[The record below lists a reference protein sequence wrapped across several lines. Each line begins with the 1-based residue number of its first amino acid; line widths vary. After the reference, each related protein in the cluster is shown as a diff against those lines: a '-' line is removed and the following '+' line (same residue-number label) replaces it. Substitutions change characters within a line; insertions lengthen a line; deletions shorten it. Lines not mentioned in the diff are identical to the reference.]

1 MGDPVRR
8 IQTQLDRLSPEER
21 VLVRA
26 ELGVG
31 EEAVAEPGEVAA
43 AWQAEVER
51 ALREID
57 DGSAELDD
65 WDDVDRELEDL
76 VGTDRS

>member
-1 MGDPVRR
+1 MGDPVLR
-8 IQTQLDRLSPEER
+8 IQAELDQLSPEER

-31 EEAVAEPGEVAA
+31 EEAVAEPREVAA
-43 AWQAEVER
+43 AWQAEVEQ
-51 ALREID
+51 ALREVK

-65 WDDVDRELEDL
+65 WDDVDRELEEL
-76 VGTDRS
+76 VGSDRS

>member
-1 MGDPVRR
+1 MGDAVRR

-21 VLVRA
+21 ALVRA

-31 EEAVAEPGEVAA
+31 EEAVAEPREVAA
-43 AWQAEVER
+43 AWQAEVEQ
-51 ALREID
+51 ALREVE

-65 WDDVDRELEDL
+65 WEEVDRELEDL
-76 VGTDRS
+76 LGSDRS

>member
-8 IQTQLDRLSPEER
+8 IQAQLDGLSPAER
-21 VLVRA
+21 ALVRA

-31 EEAVAEPGEVAA
+31 EEAVAEPHAVAA
-43 AWQAEVER
+43 AWQAEVEQ
-51 ALREID
+51 ALREVQ

-65 WDDVDRELEDL
+65 WEDVDRELEDL
-76 VGTDRS
+76 VGSDRS